1 MARNVARRASDGRRR
16 ESKRGLPVYDA
27 IPLLFP
33 LAEVPRIAPLPPTFE
48 PKLILIPGVLVL
60 GQYNKLLDSFAV
72 MISGEVQHKTRAQ
85 LSDGLYSTWAMR
97 AELESLYKT
106 KMTPGNKQPEII
118 PLLPARCPSA
128 KTSTVQAPFEA
139 VAQAA

>member
-16 ESKRGLPVYDA
+16 ESKRGLPAFDA

-48 PKLILIPGVLVL
+48 PRLVLIPGVLVL

-72 MISGEVQHKTRAQ
+72 MYAGKIEHASRAQ
-85 LSDGLYSTWAMR
+85 IARRLEVNVALRVTM
-97 AELESLYKT
+97 ESLYKT